1 MPRIFPIIRRIT
13 QGAGGVTNIVRVSVG
28 ILTRIVITLFNTA
41 PQIVGFVIDAGH
53 VTLTRL
59 QRLGISITTVIDGTP
74 SDAVIVTGLVVA
86 PENSGSADVP
96 LGVTGIGITRI
107 QYDLVHRSGGNASSE
122 ENGCTGR
129 QDWTDIANAEGR
141 ADGLTFAT
149 MQGNAL
155 GARDGILVLNYAN
168 FANKSE
174 LVISQVL
181 LRFICGQGGTVL
193 NNGNHDHR
201 WRKNGG
207 AWTVL
212 QIFTGNH
219 DSPGTDGVVYAIT
232 ASITGWS
239 DLDGLETGV
248 RQCMDLGENFIT
260 AYVDAVEV
268 DITAAKV
275 DTL

>member
-96 LGVTGIGITRI
+96 LGVTGIGISRI

-129 QDWTDIANAEGR
+129 QDWTDVAQAEGL
-141 ADGLTFAT
+141 ADGLTAT

-168 FANKSE
+168 FTNKSE

-181 LRFICGQGGTVL
+181 LRFICGQSGTVL

-212 QIFTGNH
+212 QIYTGNH
-219 DSPGTDGVVYAIT
+219 QADESVGEIYDIT

-248 RQCMDLGENFIT
+248 RQCMDIGENFII
-260 AYVDAVEV
+260 ANVDAVEV